1 MKISKTQLKE
11 MIREEL
17 NEGWDDP
24 TRKKELLKHL
34 LVYEK
39 MLGKAIKE
47 VKSSIKGKENLDSW
61 LELLSQV
68 SFGIGTLADKVAQ
81 EPMKFE

>member
-1 MKISKTQLKE
+1 MKITKTQLKE

-47 VKSSIKGKENLDSW
+47 VKSS
-61 LELLSQV
+61 
-68 SFGIGTLADKVAQ
+68 
-81 EPMKFE
+81 